1 MGDRVARGEAEQA
14 LGPLY
19 EGPHVTSRGSEWCSS
34 KTRLRERLLWWQAV
48 QERDKMAGRQEA
60 TECQRGDGEVRA
72 GPEAGEV
79 LGGSRSLADTTCVWA
94 EFTSK
99 RGKRRSFGV
108 RKGPCLRIHVT
119 SKGTCPSWEQ
129 SECQPWRPR
138 SGSRLAVRC
147 PPESERV
154 APCPAPGGCSACV
167 VQVGSFRESVAVFTL
182 RFWRLESYRS
192 ELTVMGSVWC

>member
-34 KTRLRERLLWWQAV
+34 KTHLRERLLWWQAV

-119 SKGTCPSWEQ
+119 SKGTALL
-129 SECQPWRPR
+129 
-138 SGSRLAVRC
+138 GSRANA
-147 PPESERV
+147 S
-154 APCPAPGGCSACV
+154 PGGRGPDLVWRCGVRRRASEWPRARHPEGAQRV
-167 VQVGSFRESVAVFTL
+167 SFK
-182 RFWRLESYRS
+182 LEAF
-192 ELTVMGSVWC
+192 GNQ

>member
-19 EGPHVTSRGSEWCSS
+19 EGPHVTSRGSEWYSS

-99 RGKRRSFGV
+99 REEAKFWGQE
-108 RKGPCLRIHVT
+108 
-119 SKGTCPSWEQ
+119 GTVSENPRDLQRDCPSWEQ

-167 VQVGSFRESVAVFTL
+167 VQVGSFRESVAMFTL